1 MGNVVGGLRKRE
13 KETERE
19 REREREREKEGGREG
34 RREIIGTMSIMDAPW
49 PATRLGEFISL
60 IAAVRRHYIRLATQL
75 STADLSGGPTEDNN
89 ACNALGI
96 QEEGFVIPPW
106 SRRFVGTLY
115 SLASRSVPQ
124 Q

>member
-13 KETERE
+13 KERE

-60 IAAVRRHYIRLATQL
+60 IAAVRRHYIRLV

>member
-13 KETERE
+13 ETERE

-60 IAAVRRHYIRLATQL
+60 IAAFRRHYIRLATQL
-75 STADLSGGPTEDNN
+75 STADL
-89 ACNALGI
+89 
-96 QEEGFVIPPW
+96 
-106 SRRFVGTLY
+106 
-115 SLASRSVPQ
+115 
-124 Q
+124 